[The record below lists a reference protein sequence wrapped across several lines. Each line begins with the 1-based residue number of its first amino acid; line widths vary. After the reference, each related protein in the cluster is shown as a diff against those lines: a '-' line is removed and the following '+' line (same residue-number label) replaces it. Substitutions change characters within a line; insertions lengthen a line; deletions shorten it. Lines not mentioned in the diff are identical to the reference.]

1 MKRGRASTLYRG
13 GLWRV
18 GLGAARRLPRGL
30 SCALGSLGA
39 AAYGALAVPRRR
51 ILESNLAPIVGDGAA
66 ATATAGRLL
75 REFAIKLVDLWR
87 FEAGVSMHPSFVTGQ
102 DWRHLTDALAKRRG
116 VLLVTPHL
124 GNWELGAP
132 LLASRG
138 IRLAVV
144 TQAEPGD
151 DFTELRRQA
160 RSRQGIETV
169 VIGQD
174 AFGSIPLIRKLE
186 EGVAVAMLIDRP
198 ASNATTVELFGR
210 PFAASLAPAD
220 LARVTGCA
228 IVGVYIVRTH
238 EGYCAHALPEFHY
251 DRAQLGT
258 RESRRQFVQDI
269 VRAFEPVIRQ
279 HATQWFHFV
288 PVWTSLP
295 PMAPEAPGQPSAPP
309 RPIP

>member
-18 GLGAARRLPRGL
+18 GLGAARRLPRSV
-30 SCALGSLGA
+30 SCAVGSLGA
-39 AAYGALAVPRRR
+39 TAYGTLAVTRRR
-51 ILESNLAPIVGDGAA
+51 IIESNLAPIVGDGPAA
-66 ATATAGRLL
+66 AATAGRLL

-87 FEAGVSMHPSFVTGQ
+87 FEAGVSMDPTFLAGDGWH
-102 DWRHLTDALAKRRG
+102 HLTDALARRRG

-144 TQAEPGD
+144 TQAEPGE
-151 DFTELRRQA
+151 DFTELRSQA
-160 RSRQGIETV
+160 RSRQGIDTV
-169 VIGQD
+169 VIGRD
-174 AFGSIPLIRKLE
+174 AFGSIPIIRKLE

-198 ASNATTVELFGR
+198 VANATTVELFGR

-228 IVGVYIVRTH
+228 IVGVYVIRSRL
-238 EGYCAHALPEFHY
+238 GYSAHALPEFGY

-258 RESRRQFVQDI
+258 RDGRRRFVQDI

-279 HATQWFHFV
+279 YAAQWFHFV
-288 PVWTSLP
+288 PIWAPAVESPAWP
-295 PMAPEAPGQPSAPP
+295 P
-309 RPIP
+309 

>member
-1 MKRGRASTLYRG
+1 MNRSHASALYRG

-18 GLGAARRLPRGL
+18 GLNAARCLPRGL
-30 SCALGSLGA
+30 SCAVGKLGA
-39 AAYGALAVPRRR
+39 SAYGTIAVTRRR
-51 ILESNLAPIVGDGAA
+51 IVEANLAPIVGERPAA
-66 ATATAGRLL
+66 RAARRLL
-75 REFAIKLVDLWR
+75 GEFAIKLVDLWR
-87 FEAGVSMHPSFVTGQ
+87 FEAGVSMDPAFLTGQ
-102 DWRHLTDALAKRRG
+102 DWHHLTDAIGRGRG

-144 TQAEPGD
+144 TQAEPGE

-160 RSRQGIETV
+160 RSRRGIETV

-174 AFGSIPLIRKLE
+174 AFGSIPIIHKLQ

-198 ASNATTVELFGR
+198 AANATTVELFGR

-228 IVGVYIVRTH
+228 VVGVYILRTAG
-238 EGYCAHALPEFHY
+238 GYAAFALPEFRY
-251 DRAQLGT
+251 DRSQLGN
-258 RESRRQFVQDI
+258 SAGRRQFIQEI
-269 VRAFEPVIRQ
+269 VRAFEPVIRDN
-279 HATQWFHFV
+279 ASQWFHFV
-288 PVWTSLP
+288 PIWTASCESVP
-295 PMAPEAPGQPSAPP
+295 GSVEANAAP
-309 RPIP
+309 RPTGPS